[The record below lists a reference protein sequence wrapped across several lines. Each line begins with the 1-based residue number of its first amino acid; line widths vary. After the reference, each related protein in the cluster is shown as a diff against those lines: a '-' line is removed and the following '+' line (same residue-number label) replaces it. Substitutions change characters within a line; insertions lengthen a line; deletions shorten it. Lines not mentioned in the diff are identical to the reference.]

1 MAQDVTPSESV
12 AVEAPRSMAPPANI
26 ESRSERARRGAYR
39 YRFAAIYF
47 ALAAVVGGAVGAAVV
62 LASRDAPP
70 PTKWASFEPDGS
82 RVAKVRQIADVV
94 TRGYR
99 DSGRQLVFAVA
110 GPPQVTVPGQGDIA
124 VTAIAVQ
131 PDTSRGQREEG
142 DYDVYDGHTA
152 IAYRLCGA
160 GDNCSISVGT
170 PSANRLQLLRREALE
185 LSLYTFKYVKDVD
198 SVVVFLPPPPPTTT
212 TGTASQQQQSSGALF
227 LRRDDVADA
236 LKTPLTRTLPTVAP
250 LAPGTP
256 SQADQA
262 NVDRLTRPH
271 VYVYSHEAVADGVY
285 LVLAPSTA
293 A

>member
-1 MAQDVTPSESV
+1 MPQ
-12 AVEAPRSMAPPANI
+12 PATV
-26 ESRSERARRGAYR
+26 ESRADRARRGAYR
-39 YRFAAIYF
+39 YRFAAVYF
-47 ALAAVVGGAVGAAVV
+47 VLAAIVGGAVGAAVV
-62 LASRDAPP
+62 LVSRDTPP

-124 VTAIAVQ
+124 VSAIAVQ

-170 PSANRLQLLRREALE
+170 PSSNRLQLLRREALE
-185 LSLYTFKYVKDVD
+185 LTLYTFKYVKGVD
-198 SVVVFLPPPPPTTT
+198 SVVVFLPPPPPTGTT
-212 TGTASQQQQSSGALF
+212 SDQQPTSSGALF
-227 LRRDDVADA
+227 LRRDDVADQ
-236 LKTPLTRTLPTVAP
+236 LKVPLTRTLPTAP
-250 LAPGTP
+250 PLSPGTP
-256 SQADQA
+256 SQTDAA

-271 VYVYSHEAVADGVY
+271 VYSYSHEAVADGVY

-293 A
+293 TSP